1 MPEPTPGQAT
11 PAGFWISSGYDLLDR
26 SADGRLTVTE
36 DFIRAYLSR
45 PEMAPPDEACDAER
59 SLHASLLAAPSR
71 AVTTADLAALAD
83 ADARENFTI
92 FLRFRDH
99 LLRSGNLETAYI
111 GLIRPGAPAV
121 PAMFIDHL
129 AAAILRDLLEGR
141 DNAFQARAAELFFRV
156 QKATIQES
164 RILLA
169 DEETVEMMAAGK
181 GFGSLGALVAEAGTA
196 LRSVDMDILTKE
208 NAPQYWARSDRHDFV
223 LDFGF
228 TRASQDAFARV
239 VEAWVERLTG
249 VAVQVQPVQT
259 IRDER
264 WVWHIG
270 LDTTSTAIMNALYE
284 GKPVDEDHM
293 RQVLALFRLEF
304 RDPSLMLPRVAG
316 KPVYLGLAMD
326 HHGKVRLKPQNLV
339 ANLPLNPGN

>member
-1 MPEPTPGQAT
+1 MSEA
-11 PAGFWISSGYDLLDR
+11 AKSSGFWISSGYDLLDR
-26 SADGRLTVTE
+26 SADGRLAVSE

-45 PEMAPPDEACDAER
+45 PEMSPPDEACDAER
-59 SLHASLLAAPSR
+59 ALHASLLTTPSR
-71 AVTTADLAALAD
+71 SVSSADLAALAD
-83 ADARENFTI
+83 ADARENFAI

-99 LLRSGNLETAYI
+99 LVKSGNLETAYVS
-111 GLIRPGAPAV
+111 LLRPGAPAV
-121 PAMFIDHL
+121 PAMFLDHL
-129 AAAILRDLLEGR
+129 AAAILRDLLDRR
-141 DNAFQARAAELFFRV
+141 DNAFQVRAAELFFRV
-156 QKATIQES
+156 QKATIQDS

-169 DEETVEMMAAGK
+169 DEETVEMLSAGK

-208 NAPQYWARSDRHDFV
+208 NADGYWSRSDKHDYV

-228 TRASQDAFARV
+228 TRPGQDAFARV

-249 VAVQVQPVQT
+249 AAVQVTPVQT

-284 GKPVDEDHM
+284 GKAVDEDHL

-326 HHGKVRLKPQNLV
+326 HHGKVKLKPQNLV
-339 ANLPLNPGN
+339 VNLPLNAGS

>member
-1 MPEPTPGQAT
+1 MPETAK

-26 SADGRLTVTE
+26 GADGRLGVSE

-59 SLHASLLAAPSR
+59 ALHASLLAAPSR
-71 AVTTADLAALAD
+71 VVSAADLDMLAD
-83 ADARENFTI
+83 ADARENYAI

-99 LLRSGNLETAYI
+99 LIRSGSLETAYV
-111 GLIRPGAPAV
+111 GLFRPGAPVV

-129 AAAILRDLLEGR
+129 AAAILRDLLDSR

-156 QKATIQES
+156 QKATVQDS

-181 GFGSLGALVAEAGTA
+181 GFGALGALVAEAGTA

-208 NAPQYWARSDRHDFV
+208 NAPGYWARSDKHDYV

-228 TRASQDAFARV
+228 TRPGQDAFTRV

-249 VAVQVQPVQT
+249 AAVQVAPVQT

-264 WVWHIG
+264 WVWHVG
-270 LDTTSTAIMNALYE
+270 LDTTSSAIMNALYE
-284 GKPVDEDHM
+284 GKAVDEDHL

-316 KPVYLGLAMD
+316 KPVYLGIAMD

-339 ANLPLNPGN
+339 VNLPLNAGS